1 LYFSARRSCSFFNAG
16 RSFSALQKATL
27 FLKIVYTL
35 AILLSGTQ
43 INFVLHK
50 VKHKKMTTQEVAK
63 RYYELIRMHQYEQI
77 QNELYIQDTVSIEP
91 ENDSNLPLAVTGIE
105 ELRKKEGLFFSQV
118 QEMHGGYMSEPVVST
133 FFFSMMTGMDVTMR
147 GKQRK
152 KKEQIC
158 VFEVRSGKIVKEQF
172 FYDDFA

>member
-1 LYFSARRSCSFFNAG
+1 
-16 RSFSALQKATL
+16 
-27 FLKIVYTL
+27 
-35 AILLSGTQ
+35 
-43 INFVLHK
+43 
-50 VKHKKMTTQEVAK
+50 
-63 RYYELIRMHQYEQI
+63 
-77 QNELYIQDTVSIEP
+77 
-91 ENDSNLPLAVTGIE
+91 
-105 ELRKKEGLFFSQV
+105 
-118 QEMHGGYMSEPVVST
+118 VST